1 MALAARALA
10 YGENVHYTGPVAT
23 TVTKVGNELR
33 VVFSGAQLP
42 LRFRSI
48 AQTTLPAQ
56 QGVEVLLSNQTWL
69 PVTARAAD
77 ASPEIIVQLPAA
89 TKIQAVRY
97 AWDDVPA
104 TQLLY
109 LLHRVWGSLRLPTH
123 LPGIRS
129 RDL

>member
-10 YGENVHYTGPVAT
+10 YGESVHYTGPVAT
-23 TVTKVGNELR
+23 NFTKVGNKLR
-33 VVFSGAQLP
+33 IAFSGAELP
-42 LRFRSI
+42 LRFRTI

-69 PVTARAAD
+69 PVTASAVD
-77 ASPEIIVQLPAA
+77 TSPEIIVQLPPAA
-89 TKIQAVRY
+89 KIQAVRY

-109 LLHRVWGSLRLPTH
+109 LFH
-123 LPGIRS
+123 
-129 RDL
+129 